1 MIDVE
6 SMNVDLEN
14 DIKED
19 TMSEDSDDDEH
30 KEGQEYFV
38 DEILDVTFRLKWL
51 INDKGVGKWTAVTVN
66 NIINNQ

>member
-6 SMNVDLEN
+6 SMNIDLEN

-19 TMSEDSDDDEH
+19 TMSEDSDDNEH

-51 INDKGVGKWTAVTVN
+51 INDKGVGKWTADLPPSLSH
-66 NIINNQ
+66 